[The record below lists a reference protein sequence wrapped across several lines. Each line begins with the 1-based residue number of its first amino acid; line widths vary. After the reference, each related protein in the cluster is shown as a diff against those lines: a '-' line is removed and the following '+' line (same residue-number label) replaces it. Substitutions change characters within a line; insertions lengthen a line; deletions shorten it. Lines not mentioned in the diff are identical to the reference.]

1 MGGNRRTKD
10 RVRVSN
16 LERQES
22 GVDRQR
28 EVKTSLDGL
37 LFRVQSK
44 RRRHLKCAHTYKKY
58 FWKEHQETHGGICL

>member
-1 MGGNRRTKD
+1 MGGNRRTKG

-44 RRRHLKCAHTYKKY
+44 RRRHLKCGHTYKKY

>member
-1 MGGNRRTKD
+1 MRRSGVLGPENLTEEGSERVGGNRRTKD
-10 RVRVSN
+10 RVRVSY

-37 LFRVQSK
+37 LFRV
-44 RRRHLKCAHTYKKY
+44 
-58 FWKEHQETHGGICL
+58 